1 MGEGIVVRWAN
12 GSSFLQ
18 LVAIIHFIISMMK
31 KFVRSLPNFY
41 TSTYVL
47 ISIMLKTHTH
57 TQKPFSLKIWQN
69 NQKIQITKE
78 EVLKTPIIASPERET
93 VPLLTPVGLSWA
105 YFLLYFVQRLPLR
118 HHFSLDVIILHAL
131 FIFKYIFKTKHD
143 FVDIFPC

>member
-1 MGEGIVVRWAN
+1 MFSIHGVDLPEGALSLHQGYHSLLCDGALPASLGGEGLGHACHSDSGEAPFPAQMKGKGACFMGEGIVVRWAN

-57 TQKPFSLKIWQN
+57 TQKPFSLKIW
-69 NQKIQITKE
+69 
-78 EVLKTPIIASPERET
+78 
-93 VPLLTPVGLSWA
+93 
-105 YFLLYFVQRLPLR
+105 
-118 HHFSLDVIILHAL
+118 
-131 FIFKYIFKTKHD
+131 
-143 FVDIFPC
+143 